1 MKRIMKKIN
10 KKAFSA
16 LLAFLIVAASSSAV
30 YASTPSITFNGETV
44 GFDFK
49 PGSEYTATDLFE
61 SFKGVM
67 PGDELEEFITF
78 TNNDSKNDYVKL
90 YMRAELHDEETNPL
104 SEGVAAEGAT
114 VESSNDFLSQLSMK
128 VYNGTELIYEASL
141 DELDGL
147 ENNVLLGKINSGE
160 TANLRVVLTVPKEL
174 GNDYAYAIGEV
185 DWVFYLEAYKDGDL
199 IQTGQLNWPVY
210 ALGILGVVLILVG
223 IILGSK
229 KRRKNA

>member
-1 MKRIMKKIN
+1 MERIMKRIY
-10 KKAFSA
+10 KKAFSV
-16 LLAFLIVAASSSAV
+16 LLAVLMIAASSSAV
-30 YASTPSITFNGETV
+30 YAAAPSITFNGETE

-49 PGSEYTATDLFE
+49 PGSEYSTTDLFE
-61 SFKGVM
+61 GFKGVM
-67 PGDELEEFITF
+67 PGDELFELITF

-90 YMRAELHDEETNPL
+90 YMRAELHDEEKNPL
-104 SEGVAAEGAT
+104 SENVAAAGAT

-128 VYNGTELIYEASL
+128 VYNGAELIYEASP

-147 ENNVLLGKINSGE
+147 ENNVLLGKFNRGE
-160 TANLRVVLTVPKEL
+160 TANLRVVLTVPKDL

-185 DWVFYLEAYKDGDL
+185 DWVFYLEAYKDGKL

-210 ALGILGVVLILVG
+210 ALGILGGALIVFGL
-223 IILGSK
+223 IFGSK